1 MLFTMK
7 FSKLSRVAL
16 IVIALEVIAF
26 SVAGYFRTRAQAP
39 NPPGPY
45 FPPGQNS
52 GPQAAGVRTEP
63 PSPQDKPALTEEEAL
78 EKAKA
83 FYGGQTP
90 GNTDEITVSFVLFS
104 NDETETVD
112 SQGKHLLYQDVLA
125 YIVSFHGTYL
135 ISSAPRTYKGPLVYS
150 TELNV
155 VINAM
160 TGEFMEEY
168 SWR

>member
-1 MLFTMK
+1 MRVK
-7 FSKLSRVAL
+7 KSRVVL
-16 IVIALEVIAF
+16 TVIVLEVIAF
-26 SVAGYFRTRAQAP
+26 SVVGYFRTRAQGP

-52 GPQAAGVRTEP
+52 GPQAAGVRTEQ
-63 PSPQDKPALTEEEAL
+63 PSPQDKPAISEEEAL

-83 FYGGQTP
+83 FYGGQVP
-90 GNTDEITVSFVLFS
+90 GNTDQITISFVLFS
-104 NDETETVD
+104 NDEAETID
-112 SQGKHLLYQDVLA
+112 SQGKHLLYQNVPA
-125 YIVSFHGTYL
+125 YIVSFHGAYPPTSYGSRL
-135 ISSAPRTYKGPLVYS
+135 YKGPPVYS